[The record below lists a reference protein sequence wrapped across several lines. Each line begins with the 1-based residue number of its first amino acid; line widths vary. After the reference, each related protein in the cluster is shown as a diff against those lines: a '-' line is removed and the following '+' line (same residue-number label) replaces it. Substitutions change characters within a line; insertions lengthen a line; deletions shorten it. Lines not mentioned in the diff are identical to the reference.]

1 MKELITVFPVLS
13 FDKGKVMS
21 RIERYVNL
29 RLHARVQ
36 ALVNLRIFTNLLFGV
51 MLTTGSYSSSRCY
64 EKGLTL

>member
-1 MKELITVFPVLS
+1 
-13 FDKGKVMS
+13 MS